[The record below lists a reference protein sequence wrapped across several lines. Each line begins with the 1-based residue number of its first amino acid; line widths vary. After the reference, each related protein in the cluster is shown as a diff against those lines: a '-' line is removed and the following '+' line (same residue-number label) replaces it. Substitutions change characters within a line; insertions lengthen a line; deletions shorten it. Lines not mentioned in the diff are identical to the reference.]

1 MEILNTIWNTLTQ
14 PNELITKA
22 LYWPLV
28 IIEEIVTLLLFTFLL
43 NISSSTK
50 QKVLYV
56 VLTSFFST
64 ISKLLIPNPYSV
76 LINILLL
83 LIVIISVFKVN
94 VLKAIL
100 SILIPFICIA
110 LFEMLFSKVFTLI
123 TGQPY
128 EQVFTVPIYRFIFA
142 LLIYFCLFVLY
153 LCLKH
158 FKISI
163 TILDN
168 LSAKNKSALIFTI
181 VLGFLAIY
189 VQLYITFFYS
199 TYISVPVTLLSML
212 ILLAYFFVSLH
223 TLSKTY
229 KLEIANQDIEN
240 LQLYNKTLSIL
251 HDNIRAFK
259 HDFNNIVQA
268 IGRLCCF
275 RGYGRAKSFL

>member
-22 LYWPLV
+22 LYWPLAIVEATV
-28 IIEEIVTLLLFTFLL
+28 ILLLFTYLL
-43 NISSSTK
+43 NISSSYK
-50 QKVLYV
+50 QNLAYIFCTAT
-56 VLTSFFST
+56 LST
-64 ISKLLIPNPYSV
+64 ISKYFIPNPYSAIITLLLMLLCITLV
-76 LINILLL
+76 FKINIQKG
-83 LIVIISVFKVN
+83 IVA
-94 VLKAIL
+94 L
-100 SILIPFICIA
+100 LIPFITIT
-110 LFEMLFSKVFTLI
+110 LFEMLFSKVFTFI

-128 EQVFTVPIYRFIFA
+128 ELVFTIPIYRFVFA

-275 RGYGRAKSFL
+275 RRYGRAKSFL

>member
-1 MEILNTIWNTLTQ
+1 MEILNTIWNALTQ
-14 PNELITKA
+14 PNELVYKLLLFPLAIIEA
-22 LYWPLV
+22 LV
-28 IIEEIVTLLLFTFLL
+28 ILLLFTYLL
-43 NISSSTK
+43 NIPSNKK
-50 QKVLYV
+50 QKFLYV
-56 VLTSFFST
+56 LLAAIFST
-64 ISKLLIPNPYSV
+64 LSRSIIPTPYSTI
-76 LINILLL
+76 INILLL
-83 LIVIISVFKVN
+83 LLIIVLLFKVN
-94 VLKAIL
+94 IIKAIT
-100 SILIPFICIA
+100 SILIPFTITA
-110 LFEMLFSKVFTLI
+110 LFKMLISKVFPYI
-123 TGQPY
+123 TGHPY
-128 EQVFTVPIYRFIFA
+128 ELVFTIPLYRVEFA
-142 LLIYFCLFVLY
+142 LFIYLCTFMLY
-153 LCLKH
+153 LCLKQ

-240 LQLYNKTLSIL
+240 LQLYNKTLGIL

-275 RGYGRAKSFL
+275 

>member
-1 MEILNTIWNTLTQ
+1 MEILNTIWNALTQ
-14 PNELITKA
+14 PNDF
-22 LYWPLV
+22 LYKLTYFPLA
-28 IIEEIVTLLLFTFLL
+28 IIEAIVSMLLFTYLL
-43 NISSSTK
+43 NIPSSKK
-50 QKVLYV
+50 QQVIYV
-56 VLTSFFST
+56 ITVAFLGTLA
-64 ISKLLIPNPYSV
+64 KLLIPNPYTT
-76 LINILLL
+76 IITLLL
-83 LIVIISVFKVN
+83 MLLTLISVFRVGLIKGT
-94 VLKAIL
+94 LGL
-100 SILIPFICIA
+100 LIPFIITV
-110 LFEMLFSKVFTLI
+110 LLEMLLSKVIHYF

-128 EQVFTVPIYRFIFA
+128 EQVLIIPLYQLVFA
-142 LLIYFCLFVLY
+142 LFIYFCMFILY
-153 LCLKH
+153 ICLKH

-168 LSAKNKSALIFTI
+168 LSPKNKNSLILTI
-181 VLGFLAIY
+181 ILGFLAIY

-240 LQLYNKTLSIL
+240 LQLYNKTLGIL

-275 RGYGRAKSFL
+275 